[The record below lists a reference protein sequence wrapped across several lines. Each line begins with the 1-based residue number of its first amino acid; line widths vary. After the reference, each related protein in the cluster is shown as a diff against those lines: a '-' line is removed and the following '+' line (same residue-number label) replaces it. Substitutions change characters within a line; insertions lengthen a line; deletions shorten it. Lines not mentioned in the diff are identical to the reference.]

1 MTKGCHEFIRLL
13 YPFYP
18 VTHDARKRK
27 DLAAK
32 PMSALPRNFFRFLAA
47 LLSLLPL
54 KGCKPAPPPP
64 VAGVSIALRY
74 PVLLIGQKTFDVRD
88 SDAALIDVPGASSLS
103 LSERV
108 ILDSDG
114 RLFEV
119 VSARPEKGSKPFFLD
134 MGTSSR
140 RFEVV
145 LREKKKPT
153 FSKIQELALVQINA
167 ANSIW
172 WDDPEAAAKA
182 VAEIRSLRTVE
193 EMIASCREYW
203 NWTR

>member
-1 MTKGCHEFIRLL
+1 
-13 YPFYP
+13 
-18 VTHDARKRK
+18 
-27 DLAAK
+27 
-32 PMSALPRNFFRFLAA
+32 MSSVPRNFFQFFAA
-47 LLSLLPL
+47 LLSILPL
-54 KGCKPAPPPP
+54 KGCKPAPLPP

-74 PVLLIGQKTFDVRD
+74 PVLLIGQRTFDVRD
-88 SDAALIDVPGASSLS
+88 SEAALIDVPGASSLS

-134 MGTSSR
+134 MGTGSR

-167 ANSIW
+167 PYSIW
-172 WDDPEAAAKA
+172 QDDPGAAVKA
-182 VAEIRSLRTVE
+182 VAAIRSLRTVE
-193 EMIASCREYW
+193 ELIASCREHW
-203 NWTR
+203 KWTR